1 MSAKLLLGK
10 TLANDILHQLKG
22 QVTKLRQKPCLAVI
36 LVGQNPSSKIYVRIK
51 ERTCER
57 LGIKFRKYLLPADV
71 SIKKIVALIQSINHH
86 KNINGLIVQ
95 LPLPQKFNTA
105 KIMPLVARD
114 KDIDGFTPGS
124 PFVSPVYQGIF
135 SLLKKYKIN
144 LKNKTAVILANS
156 LLFGQPLEKLL
167 RRKMVKPETL
177 IIESPHLSSAT
188 KNKIKKAD
196 LVITALGRPRL
207 IKPNMIKRDC
217 AVIDVGFSRLKN
229 KLYGDVDPS
238 CRAKAAYLSP
248 VPGGVGPLT
257 VAFLLK
263 NLINKR

>member
-1 MSAKLLLGK
+1 MSAKLMLGK
-10 TLANDILHQLKG
+10 TLADNIFRQLKG
-22 QVTKLRQKPCLAVI
+22 RLAKSRQKPCLGVI

-51 ERTCER
+51 ERACER
-57 LGIKFRKYLLPADV
+57 LGIKFKKYLLPTSV
-71 SIKKIVALIQSINHH
+71 STKKIVTLIQSINRH
-86 KNINGLIVQ
+86 KGIDGLIVQ
-95 LPLPQKFNTA
+95 LPLPKKFNTA

-114 KDIDGFTPGS
+114 KDIDGFTSGS

-144 LKNKTAVILANS
+144 LKNKTATILANS
-156 LLFGQPLEKLL
+156 LSFGQPLEKLL
-167 RRKMVKPETL
+167 RQKMAKPETL
-177 IIESPHLSSAT
+177 LIKSPHPSPVM

-196 LVITALGRPRL
+196 LIITALGRPRL
-207 IKPNMIKRDC
+207 IKPDIIKRGC
-217 AVIDVGFSRLKN
+217 AVIDIGFSRLKN

-238 CRAKAAYLSP
+238 CRAKAAHLSP
-248 VPGGVGPLT
+248 VPGGIGPLT